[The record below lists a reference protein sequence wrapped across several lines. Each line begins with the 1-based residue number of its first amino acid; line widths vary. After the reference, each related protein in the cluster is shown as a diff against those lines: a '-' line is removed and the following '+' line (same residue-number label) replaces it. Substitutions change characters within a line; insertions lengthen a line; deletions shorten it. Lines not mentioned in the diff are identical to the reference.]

1 MRAGARFYRITLRT
15 AHGDITFPPSGVVA
29 RVSTVETVVGFVD
42 VVPPGVAPCDEQ
54 GNTNGHRIPV
64 VTRAF
69 GEVFGLPADG
79 TPCIVSALVAGAVP
93 GRAGV
98 YAPDSGST
106 AVRENGQIVAVT
118 RLVAA

>member
-1 MRAGARFYRITLRT
+1 MKQI
-15 AHGDITFPPSGVVA
+15 
-29 RVSTVETVVGFVD
+29 
-42 VVPPGVAPCDEQ
+42 VPPGVAECDEQ
-54 GNTNGHRIPV
+54 GNTNGHRVPV
-64 VTRAF
+64 IARSF
-69 GEVFGLPADG
+69 GSVDGLPPEG